1 MAEAA
6 ETKSLKV
13 IAMKKGISEI
23 VGLAESAGK
32 SRVTVY
38 RALRQLF
45 CAACGEIIGEG
56 VLFTRRSLHGQEL
69 RILPQCR
76 KCAPF
81 ELRGA
86 GEKGRRQSVLLQSLL
101 TPHPEPNEA
110 KVRKPGAEREAV
122 ERRLGPVLRRCRQRT
137 KS

>member
-1 MAEAA
+1 
-6 ETKSLKV
+6 
-13 IAMKKGISEI
+13 MKKGISEI
-23 VGLAESAGK
+23 VGEAFGVGD
-32 SRVTVY
+32 SRVTIY

-45 CAACGEIIGEG
+45 CAACGETIGEG
-56 VLFTRRSLHGQEL
+56 VLFTRRSLHGQDL

-101 TPHPEPNEA
+101 TLHPEPNEA
-110 KVRKPGAEREAV
+110 KVRKPGAQREAV
-122 ERRLGPVLRRCRQRT
+122 ERRLGPALRYRRQ
-137 KS
+137 S